1 PTPVRR
7 KPRGRGRP
15 APSPDARGWA
25 RYPGARTMRV
35 AFLALLLAGAFAWAP
50 AALADGWLPHPSDAT
65 WTYEWSDSA
74 YNPTPTKEKVTVDK
88 KSNDTTVVLD
98 WTTDGLDNP
107 AAAPSSAGNVSFQE
121 TNSGLEPTDWQSN
134 APPASFP
141 ILCAQQ
147 SQCG

>member
-1 PTPVRR
+1 
-7 KPRGRGRP
+7 
-15 APSPDARGWA
+15 
-25 RYPGARTMRV
+25 
-35 AFLALLLAGAFAWAP
+35 
-50 AALADGWLPHPSDAT
+50 

-88 KSNDTTVVLD
+88 KSNDTTFVLD

-121 TNSGLEPTDWQSN
+121 TNSGLQPTDWQSN

-147 SQCG
+147 SQCGNSLASTYFNVIWRSLRSPVLAEPLLRATTWTSAGGQQDEVASS

>member
-1 PTPVRR
+1 MVQPGSRTGRR
-7 KPRGRGRP
+7 APDP
-15 APSPDARGWA
+15 ARRRLVASQSRDSAGCPLPWCAH
-25 RYPGARTMRV
+25 MRF
-35 AFLALLLAGAFAWAP
+35 ALLALLLAGAVAFAP

-88 KSNDTTVVLD
+88 KSNDTTFVLD

-121 TNSGLEPTDWQSN
+121 TNSGLQPTDWQS
-134 APPASFP
+134 
-141 ILCAQQ
+141 
-147 SQCG
+147 